1 MPTRIRVRL
10 FWMRPP
16 NTRVWLFSSTTDVS
30 ASRLVKRGELIG
42 GGSFSPTSLT
52 SCLTSRA
59 TVPCSPIRG
68 ITVRMIPASRYST
81 VWVME
86 VNVKP
91 PAATGT
97 CCEVTI
103 GTEVET
109 LITAF
114 LFSVVMMDGF
124 DSTLTRFS
132 VASALSAARNL
143 SAANVKR
150 LKPTGTAPPSG
161 ISDCRGRLGSWP
173 DGEELTSKRPDRTA
187 HSIPSLVSSVR
198 VTSAAITS
206 IRTCRGILSSFLIVS
221 SISFHRRGYVVTM
234 TALVTSSA
242 TKRISAPGG
251 GPSPERPGKATGAP
265 GWRGTPVRTGAGSG
279 KPVDDDVV
287 GRAVGNV
294 VDGEG
299 KR

>member
-1 MPTRIRVRL
+1 M
-10 FWMRPP
+10 
-16 NTRVWLFSSTTDVS
+16 
-30 ASRLVKRGELIG
+30 
-42 GGSFSPTSLT
+42 
-52 SCLTSRA
+52 
-59 TVPCSPIRG
+59 
-68 ITVRMIPASRYST
+68 
-81 VWVME
+81 
-86 VNVKP
+86 
-91 PAATGT
+91 
-97 CCEVTI
+97 

-132 VASALSAARNL
+132 LASALSAARNL
-143 SAANVKR
+143 SAANVKK

-187 HSIPSLVSSVR
+187 HSIPSLVSSVS
-198 VTSAAITS
+198 VTSAASTS

-279 KPVDDDVV
+279 NPVDGNVV
-287 GRAVGNV
+287 GKPVGNV

-299 KR
+299 KRPV